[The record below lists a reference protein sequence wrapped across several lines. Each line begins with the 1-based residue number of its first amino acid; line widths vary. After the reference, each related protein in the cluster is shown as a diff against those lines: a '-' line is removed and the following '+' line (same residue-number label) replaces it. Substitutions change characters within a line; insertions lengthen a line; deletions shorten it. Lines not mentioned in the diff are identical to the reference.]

1 MIAEQKPTGRSRNHH
16 ASLFAFVLV
25 IGMAVRA
32 SDSQVPDQPIVPK
45 VAAELRHERKVLV
58 SIPHRQLALIEDGE
72 VAKIYPVAVGAP
84 NSPSP
89 TGTFAIKNRLVKPT
103 YFHPGVVI
111 PAGPDNPLGTRW
123 IGLSTK
129 AYGIHGTN
137 VEDSIGKAA
146 SHGCIRMHR
155 ADLEE
160 LFAALQVGDEVEIRG
175 QADDELAQIFGSTQ
189 EEEDASP
196 DTTTVAAA
204 VDDVQPENSA
214 VGAQAQST
222 QDNF

>member
-1 MIAEQKPTGRSRNHH
+1 MNAEPKPSGRTRNHP
-16 ASLFAFVLV
+16 ANLFAFVLV

-32 SDSQVPDQPIVPK
+32 SDSQVPSQPIVPE
-45 VAAELRHERKVLV
+45 VATELRHERKVLV

-72 VAKIYPVAVGAP
+72 VAKIYPVAVGAS

-129 AYGIHGTN
+129 GYGIHGTN

-160 LFAALQVGDEVEIRG
+160 LFASLQVGDEVEIRG
-175 QADDELAQIFGSTQ
+175 QADDELAEIFGSTQ
-189 EEEDASP
+189 EEDASP
-196 DTTTVAAA
+196 DTTTVAT
-204 VDDVQPENSA
+204 VIDDAQAENSA
-214 VGAQAQST
+214 VGTQTQST
-222 QDNF
+222 KDNF

>member
-1 MIAEQKPTGRSRNHH
+1 
-16 ASLFAFVLV
+16 
-25 IGMAVRA
+25 MAVRA
-32 SDSQVPDQPIVPK
+32 SDSQVPNQPIAPE

-72 VAKIYPVAVGAP
+72 VAKIFPVAVGAP
-84 NSPSP
+84 GSPSP

-129 AYGIHGTN
+129 GYGIHGTN
-137 VEDSIGKAA
+137 VEGSIGKAA

-160 LFAALQVGDEVEIRG
+160 LFATLQVGDEVEIRG
-175 QADDELAQIFGSTQ
+175 QADDELAEIFGSTQ
-189 EEEDASP
+189 EEDASP
-196 DTTTVAAA
+196 DTTTVAT
-204 VDDVQPENSA
+204 VIDDAQAEKSA
-214 VGAQAQST
+214 VGTQAQST
-222 QDNF
+222 EDNF